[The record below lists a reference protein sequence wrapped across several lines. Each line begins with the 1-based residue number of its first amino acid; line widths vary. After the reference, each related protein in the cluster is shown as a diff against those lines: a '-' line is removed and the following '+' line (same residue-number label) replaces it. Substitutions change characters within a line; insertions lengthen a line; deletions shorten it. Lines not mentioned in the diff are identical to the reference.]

1 VAAVTVDVVD
11 VDAVAAEDAVVPE
24 DEDAASKP
32 DRKVERATQKHAV
45 WVQAGARSE
54 KAHLATH
61 QNTEYAD
68 SIQDARS

>member
-24 DEDAASKP
+24 DEDAAFKP

-45 WVQAGARSE
+45 
-54 KAHLATH
+54 
-61 QNTEYAD
+61 
-68 SIQDARS
+68 

>member
-11 VDAVAAEDAVVPE
+11 VDVVAAEDAVVPE

-45 WVQAGARSE
+45 WV
-54 KAHLATH
+54 
-61 QNTEYAD
+61 
-68 SIQDARS
+68 